1 MRLKSS
7 DLDMYVGKFPIWVV
21 YHADLLREKI
31 AGMEGRKKEELL
43 REECA
48 KLDRFCEILCAT
60 GKSHVEAEREVYGNV
75 RAFYSM
81 LERKNRMHQRF
92 VARMEENR
100 EKERIMQEKAQ
111 EEQEKLAREMQ
122 EPDEDFPDEMFYAD
136 SDLTH
141 RMREKLAAK
150 YYKRLKTSP
159 FGDSG
164 AAYYWVRT
172 RYNESKEHAFFCHL
186 IEMLVKERADHVVL
200 HVNSGPDVE
209 FEYDERNY
217 CFDVETGKNLA
228 RGKGKLERKFLRYK
242 ADFFKSFVFITNKRL
257 KYRYAK
263 YAQVVTR
270 ATLKETL
277 NAIFRQV

>member
-1 MRLKSS
+1 MDK
-7 DLDMYVGKFPIWVV
+7 YVGKFPMWIV
-21 YHADLLREKI
+21 YHADMLRGKI
-31 AGMEGRKKEELL
+31 AGMEGKKKEELL

-48 KLDRFCEILCAT
+48 KLDRFYGILCTT
-60 GKSHVEAEREVYGNV
+60 GKSHVEVEQEVYGNV
-75 RAFYSM
+75 KPFYLM

-92 VARMEENR
+92 VARMEEAR
-100 EKERIMQEKAQ
+100 EKERLELERDRQEQKRL
-111 EEQEKLAREMQ
+111 EWEMQ
-122 EPDEDFPDEMFYAD
+122 EPDEHFPSEDFYVDA
-136 SDLTH
+136 DLTH

-150 YYKRLKTSP
+150 HYKRLKTSP

-164 AAYYWVRT
+164 AAFYWVQT
-172 RYNESKEHAFFCHL
+172 RYNESKEHAFFCYL
-186 IEMLVKERADHVVL
+186 IEGLVKEMADRVRL

-209 FEYDERNY
+209 FEHGGRNY
-217 CFDVETGKNLA
+217 CFDVETGKNIA

-242 ADFFKSFVFITNKRL
+242 EDFFKSFVFVTNKRL

-277 NAIFRQV
+277 DAIFRQS